1 MTDFDA
7 RRQELASRYQALAGQ
22 LATLQQQVEA
32 TRNEM
37 QQLIGQMNMLAE
49 WAKSQQQAEKVPS

>member
-1 MTDFDA
+1 MMDFER
-7 RRQELASRYQALAGQ
+7 RRQELASRYQVLAGE
-22 LATLQQQVEA
+22 LATLQQRIEA

-49 WAKSQQQAEKVPS
+49 WAKSQQAAEKVSP